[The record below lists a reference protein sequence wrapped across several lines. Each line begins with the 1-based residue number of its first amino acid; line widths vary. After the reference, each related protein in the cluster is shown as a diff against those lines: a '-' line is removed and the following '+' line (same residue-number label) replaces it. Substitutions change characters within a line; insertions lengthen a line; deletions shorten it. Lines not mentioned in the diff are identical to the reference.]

1 MWPTR
6 KSSWRN
12 WSRAGGHERETVEAR
27 RVLEALQTLLRLARK
42 HLHRVETVAL
52 PLLFPQWLSLM
63 EPGEEQF
70 VAECEND
77 RADEQVD
84 DPGRE
89 KSTYA
94 AIGSLLEMAVS
105 T

>member
-1 MWPTR
+1 MD
-6 KSSWRN
+6 N
-12 WSRAGGHERETVEAR
+12 ER
-27 RVLEALQTLLRLARK
+27 
-42 HLHRVETVAL
+42 TVAMSVRRSAL
-52 PLLFPQWLSLM
+52 PSLFPQWLSLM

-89 KSTYA
+89 KSTDV